1 MLNLGHVGS
10 REFQR
15 FMSKLRWGMCLKLQN
30 QAAKELTILHRG
42 YDNRPG
48 PAGQF
53 GPIPFLQ
60 VKLPL

>member
-1 MLNLGHVGS
+1 
-10 REFQR
+10 
-15 FMSKLRWGMCLKLQN
+15 MSKLRWGMCLKLQN